1 MSEALLTRRRSST
14 SASRIRLTFSVL
26 VLGVL
31 NLPCAFFNFGQVE
44 KPKPPLTP
52 ARQNDVAS
60 VSPEPTVKS
69 AKIFNAKK
77 IVLVLSDASGRTASG
92 LLAGVLAQ
100 FSLRETIEVQTA
112 TQVTSKEKLKET
124 IDGIQHKGPDVL
136 VLATL
141 VDSTLSGWAK
151 TFCED
156 YNLQFVEVMGP
167 LLDQMGSFLDQESKG
182 EPGASLSDQRSI
194 NQILNND
201 FFRMV
206 EAVKYSQRHIGGLNS
221 QDWHEADIILVGPSR
236 CGKGPVAHQL
246 AMRGYKAAAL
256 NISPYDMLPEELE
269 SIQPHQVALIT
280 LEEPRL
286 LRLRQ
291 NRAAEMKAQKRS
303 MLLEDDYAEPA
314 RVRKDL
320 ELTAELQSFNPQWR
334 EAVDMTYLSP
344 EECAAVLIRQV
355 KQDRDAAALRLQ

>member
-1 MSEALLTRRRSST
+1 MAALPFTRRNKT
-14 SASRIRLTFSVL
+14 SAWQCLTFSVL
-26 VLGVL
+26 VFGVL
-31 NLPCAFFNFGQVE
+31 NFPCTFFNFGQVD
-44 KPKPPLTP
+44 KPKPLTP
-52 ARQNDVAS
+52 ARQNDVAVKTGPS
-60 VSPEPTVKS
+60 DTVSAAT
-69 AKIFNAKK
+69 K

-100 FSLRETIEVQTA
+100 FSLRDTIEVQTA
-112 TQVTSKEKLKET
+112 TQVTTKEKLKET
-124 IDGIQHKGPDVL
+124 IEGIQDKGPHVL

-167 LLDQMGSFLDQESKG
+167 LLDQMGSFLEQQSKG

-194 NQILNND
+194 NQILNKD
-201 FFRMV
+201 FFGMV
-206 EAVKYSQRHIGGLNS
+206 EAVKYFQRHIGGLNS
-221 QDWHEADIILVGPSR
+221 QDWHKADIILVGPSR

-256 NISPYDMLPEELE
+256 NISPYDLLPEELE

-280 LEEPRL
+280 VEEPRL

-291 NRAAEMKAQKRS
+291 NRAAEMKSQKKS
-303 MLLEDDYAEPA
+303 MLLEDDYAEPE

-320 ELTAELQSFNPQWR
+320 ELTAELQRFNPQWSQ
-334 EAVDMTYLSP
+334 AVDMTYLSP
-344 EECAAVLIRQV
+344 EEGAAVLIRQV
-355 KQDRDAAALRLQ
+355 KQGRDATALRLPK